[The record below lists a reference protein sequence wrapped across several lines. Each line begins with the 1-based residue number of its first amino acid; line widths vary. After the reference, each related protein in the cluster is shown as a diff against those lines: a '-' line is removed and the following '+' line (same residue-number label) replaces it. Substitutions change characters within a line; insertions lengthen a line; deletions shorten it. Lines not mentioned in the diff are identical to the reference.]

1 MAEAQRDLF
10 DQVEQ
15 RVALHAHRLV
25 GIIFHALFGDG
36 QDAEAR
42 ASQSRDGH
50 QIMGPYDVTFRG
62 TQRTDLLDG
71 CSHSITDSKSDQHVF
86 TI

>member
-1 MAEAQRDLF
+1 MPDTAEAQRDLF

-25 GIIFHALFGDG
+25 RIIFHALFGDG

-42 ASQSRDGH
+42 ASQSRYGH
-50 QIMGPYDVTFRG
+50 QIMGPYDVTFKRD
-62 TQRTDLLDG
+62 REY
-71 CSHSITDSKSDQHVF
+71 
-86 TI
+86 